1 MLIFNTTVSGKGF
14 LGEETEVCSEESTPT
29 KKLVGI
35 TILTALVSTLTAKLV
50 DKATNTISTATGKG
64 KQVTVYDTEDVTLRL
79 SPRIVKTLADDI
91 VDTVE
96 AKEEISEE

>member
-1 MLIFNTTVSGKGF
+1 MLVFNTPVCSKGF
-14 LGEETEVCSEESTPT
+14 LGEEAEVCSEESVPT
-29 KKLVGI
+29 KKLIGL

-50 DKATNTISTATGKG
+50 DAATDKVGSATGKG

-91 VDTVE
+91 VETVE
-96 AKEEISEE
+96 QKEEE